1 MSRLSSQYQA
11 IVFDF
16 GGVLIDWDPRCLYR
30 RYFNGNEAAMED
42 FLEEIGFTEWN
53 REQDKGRPFDVAV
66 AELSRQF
73 PHYTDLIRAYDE
85 DWEESIIGTIQPTVE
100 LLYKLKESGRP
111 LYGLSNW
118 SEEKFQLTR
127 PKYAFFDCFDEI
139 VVSGEVKLLKPD
151 PRIFEVFLERINHN
165 ADECVFIDDSEA
177 NIAAADQLGFKA
189 IHFQSAGR
197 LERDLRSLDL
207 L

>member
-1 MSRLSSQYQA
+1 MSSLYKA

-16 GGVLIDWDPRCLYR
+16 GGVLIDWDPRRLYR
-30 RYFNGNEAAMED
+30 KYFDGDHAAMED

-53 REQDKGRPFDVAV
+53 LEQDKGRPFDVAV
-66 AELSRQF
+66 AELSKQF
-73 PHYTDLIRAYDE
+73 PHHERLIKAYD
-85 DWEESIIGTIQPTVE
+85 DQWDESILGPIQPTVD

-127 PKYAFFDCFDEI
+127 PNYAFFDCFDEI

-151 PRIFEVFLERINHN
+151 PRIYEVFLERINRS
-165 ADECVFIDDSEA
+165 ADECVFIDDSAA
-177 NIAAADQLGFKA
+177 NIAAADELGFKA
-189 IHFQSAGR
+189 IHFESTEH
-197 LERDLRSLDL
+197 LERDLRLLDL